1 MALYI
6 YDCQILKDPTDTV
19 GFDLTAEAANKLD
32 YETNYKSQTVKVD
45 NLIVSETSFEI
56 DKTWSQFKGLID
68 GVNLTWGDVRQGIV
82 GKFYELHLITNEPL

>member
-6 YDCQILKDPTDTV
+6 YDCTILKDPTNVT
-19 GFDLTAEAANKLD
+19 GYDLTAEAENKTD

-45 NLIVSETSFEI
+45 SLTVSETSFEI

-68 GVNLTWGDVRQGIV
+68 GVTLTWADVRQSIV
-82 GKFYELHLITNEPL
+82 GKIYELHLITNEPL